1 MTDKLSEKD
10 KKDWKNFLDSS
21 EKLEVKDGENQTKT
35 KTNIERVIDL
45 HGHTLKEANIKITE
59 FINKCFNEKVTKI
72 NVITGKGLRSKN
84 LDDPYQS
91 TDLSILKY
99 SVPDFIRNNQDLMN
113 KILKIDF
120 DAVRSPLKGSFDIIL
135 KKK

>member
-1 MTDKLSEKD
+1 LTDKLSEKD